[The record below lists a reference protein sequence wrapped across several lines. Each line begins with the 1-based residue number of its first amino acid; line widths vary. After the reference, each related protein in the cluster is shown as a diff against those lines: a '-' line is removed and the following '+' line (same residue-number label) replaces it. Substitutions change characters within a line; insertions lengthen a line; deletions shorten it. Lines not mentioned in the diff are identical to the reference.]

1 MADEVAA
8 VPVAPAA
15 VPATPAEP
23 PKETTP
29 VAAVDPKVELEALL
43 KKMGGLEVNA
53 GGKKHKVDSVEKL
66 IRYAQRGLP
75 VESSL
80 EEIGKKRAELEPIA
94 RLFEQ
99 LQSGDE
105 DAAESALEKLLD
117 SGKLDKVAE
126 RRLRRLYEREQ
137 KMEGLSPRERELSA
151 ELENERG
158 SRTKLEAEQKRAAE
172 EQAKAVEQQQ
182 VASIKTHISGAIT
195 KTLEKMNLGDKLEPI
210 AVEFM
215 KPIIRASLNANMPLD
230 PDVLAEKVQ
239 PILDQLFE
247 LQTRNLDG
255 EALLKKMGGDFGKRY
270 RAVLRAQLAGG
281 TKVKEPAE
289 KTKPTE
295 PGSIWDPRKM
305 F

>member
-8 VPVAPAA
+8 PAPVVETTPAA
-15 VPATPAEP
+15 PLAPSA
-23 PKETTP
+23 P
-29 VAAVDPKVELEALL
+29 VAAVDPKIELEALL

-80 EEIGKKRAELEPIA
+80 EEIGRQRSQLEPIA
-94 RLFEQ
+94 ALFQQ
-99 LQSGDE
+99 LQSGSEDE
-105 DAAESALEKLLD
+105 AESALEKLLD

-126 RRLRRLYEREQ
+126 RRLRKLYEREQ
-137 KMEGLSPRERELSA
+137 KMEGLSPRERELQA

-158 SRTKLEAEQKRAAE
+158 SRTKLEAEQKRVKD
-172 EQAKAVEQQQ
+172 EQAAAIETQQ
-182 VASIKTHISGAIT
+182 VASIKNHISGAIVE
-195 KTLEKMNLGDKLEPI
+195 TLKSLDLGDKLEPL

-215 KPIIRASLNANMPLD
+215 KPIIRASLNAGIQLD
-230 PDVLAEKVQ
+230 PAVLAEKVR

-247 LQTRNLDG
+247 MQTRNLDG
-255 EALLKKMGGDFGKRY
+255 EKLLARLGPEVGKRY
-270 RAVLRAQLAGG
+270 RAALLGQLAGG
-281 TKVKEPAE
+281 KAAAAKPVDTKTSDEP
-289 KTKPTE
+289 K
-295 PGSIWDPRKM
+295 SIWDPRRM